1 MRKKLLGD
9 VKITGKDE
17 YRRNKDIKGSDS
29 DESLDVQFGI
39 GFGED
44 IGKKLLQKKAEK
56 KERAGMSDF

>member
-9 VKITGKDE
+9 VQNTGKDE

-44 IGKKLLQKKAEK
+44 IGKKLL
-56 KERAGMSDF
+56 